1 MIYYVLRDINAFNG
15 IQLPVNGDIIK
26 HHNGA
31 NCVCRA
37 MLKPSIQ
44 PIIFTDL
51 DGTLLDHYSY
61 SFAAAIPMLDKLEQ
75 LGIPVIPITSKT
87 FAEVSRLRDQLNNRH
102 PFIVENGAAI
112 AIPKNYFDARLDSWV
127 DQGDFWICPNSKP
140 RKHWNLLLSN
150 NAEAFAGEYETFTS
164 VVEHRGYQG
173 LQEITGLNLA
183 QAILSNERSYSEP
196 IHWLGSDSSKQA
208 FSKTL
213 TNAGGTLLQGGR
225 FLALGDAVDKGS
237 TLLQL
242 TEIYQTL
249 GGFSGMHSLAL
260 GDSGNDVSMLE
271 IANSAVIIRSQ
282 THDAPALCRKDNLYV
297 SNFYGPEGWAESVSL
312 WLKNF

>member
-1 MIYYVLRDINAFNG
+1 
-15 IQLPVNGDIIK
+15 
-26 HHNGA
+26 
-31 NCVCRA
+31 

-61 SFAAAIPMLDKLEQ
+61 SFEAAIPMLDKLEQ
-75 LGIPVIPITSKT
+75 LDIPVIPITSKT

-112 AIPKNYFDARLDSWV
+112 AIPKDYFDAHHDSWI

-140 RKHWNLLLSN
+140 RKHWNQLLSK
-150 NAEAFAGEYETFTS
+150 NAEAFVGEYETFTS

-183 QAILSNERSYSEP
+183 QAILSNERNYSEP

-208 FSKTL
+208 FIKTL

-225 FLALGDAVDKGS
+225 FLALGDAVDKGAA
-237 TLLQL
+237 LLQL

-271 IANSAVIIRSQ
+271 IANSAVIIKSQ
-282 THDAPALCRKDNLYV
+282 THDTPALNRQDNLYV

>member
-1 MIYYVLRDINAFNG
+1 
-15 IQLPVNGDIIK
+15 
-26 HHNGA
+26 
-31 NCVCRA
+31 

-61 SFAAAIPMLDKLEQ
+61 SFEAAIPMLDKLEQ
-75 LGIPVIPITSKT
+75 LDIPVIPITSKT

-112 AIPKNYFDARLDSWV
+112 AIPKDYFDAHHDSWI

-140 RKHWNLLLSN
+140 RKHWNQLLSKY
-150 NAEAFAGEYETFTS
+150 AEAFVGEYETFTS
-164 VVEHRGYQG
+164 VVERRGYQG

-183 QAILSNERSYSEP
+183 QAILSNERNYSEP

-208 FSKTL
+208 FIKTL

-237 TLLQL
+237 TLLQI

-271 IANSAVIIRSQ
+271 IANSAVIIKSQ
-282 THDAPALCRKDNLYV
+282 THDTPALNRQDNLYV

>member
-1 MIYYVLRDINAFNG
+1 MIS
-15 IQLPVNGDIIK
+15 
-26 HHNGA
+26 
-31 NCVCRA
+31 
-37 MLKPSIQ
+37 PSLQ
-44 PIIFTDL
+44 PIVFTDL

-61 SFAAAIPMLDKLEQ
+61 SFEAAIATLDKLER

-112 AIPKNYFDARLDSWV
+112 AIPKNYFDTRLDSWI
-127 DQGDFWICPNSKP
+127 DMDDFWVCPNSKP
-140 RKHWNLLLSN
+140 RSHWNQLLSN
-150 NAEAFAGEYETFTS
+150 NAQAFIGEYETFTS
-164 VVEHRGYQG
+164 VVKHRGYQG

-208 FSKTL
+208 FIKTL

-271 IANSAVIIRSQ
+271 IADSAVIIRSQ
-282 THDAPALCRKDNLYV
+282 THDTPALSRQDNLYV
-297 SNFYGPEGWAESVSL
+297 SNLYGPEGWAESVAL

>member
-1 MIYYVLRDINAFNG
+1 
-15 IQLPVNGDIIK
+15 
-26 HHNGA
+26 
-31 NCVCRA
+31 

-51 DGTLLDHYSY
+51 DGTLLDHFSY
-61 SFAAAIPMLDKLEQ
+61 SFDAAIPMLDKLEQ

-112 AIPKNYFDARLDSWV
+112 AIPKDYFDAHHDSWI

-140 RKHWNLLLSN
+140 RKHWNQLLSN
-150 NAEAFAGEYETFTS
+150 NAEAFVGEYETFTS

-208 FSKTL
+208 FIKTL

-271 IANSAVIIRSQ
+271 IANSAVIIKSQ
-282 THDAPALCRKDNLYV
+282 THDTPALNRQDNLYV

-312 WLKNF
+312 SLKNF

>member
-1 MIYYVLRDINAFNG
+1 
-15 IQLPVNGDIIK
+15 
-26 HHNGA
+26 
-31 NCVCRA
+31 

-61 SFAAAIPMLDKLEQ
+61 SFEAAIPILDKLEQ

-112 AIPKNYFDARLDSWV
+112 AIPKDYFDAHHDSWI

-140 RKHWNLLLSN
+140 RKHWNQLLSK
-150 NAEAFAGEYETFTS
+150 NAEAFVGEYETFTS

-183 QAILSNERSYSEP
+183 QAILSNERNYSEP
-196 IHWLGSDSSKQA
+196 IHWLGSESSKQA
-208 FSKTL
+208 FIKTL

-249 GGFSGMHSLAL
+249 GGFSGIHSLAL

-271 IANSAVIIRSQ
+271 IANSAVIIKSQ
-282 THDAPALCRKDNLYV
+282 THDTPALNRQDNLYV
-297 SNFYGPEGWAESVSL
+297 SKFYGPEGWAESVSL

>member
-1 MIYYVLRDINAFNG
+1 
-15 IQLPVNGDIIK
+15 
-26 HHNGA
+26 
-31 NCVCRA
+31 

-61 SFAAAIPMLDKLEQ
+61 SFEAAIPMLDKLEQ
-75 LGIPVIPITSKT
+75 LDIPVIPITSKT

-112 AIPKNYFDARLDSWV
+112 AIPKDYFDAHHDSWI

-140 RKHWNLLLSN
+140 RKHWNQLLSK
-150 NAEAFAGEYETFTS
+150 NAEAFVGEYETFTS
-164 VVEHRGYQG
+164 VVERRGYQG

-183 QAILSNERSYSEP
+183 QAILSNERNYSEP

-208 FSKTL
+208 FIKTL

-237 TLLQL
+237 TLLQI

-271 IANSAVIIRSQ
+271 IANSAVIIKSQ
-282 THDAPALCRKDNLYV
+282 THDTPALNRQDNLYV

>member
-1 MIYYVLRDINAFNG
+1 
-15 IQLPVNGDIIK
+15 
-26 HHNGA
+26 
-31 NCVCRA
+31 

-61 SFAAAIPMLDKLEQ
+61 SFEAAIPMLDKLEQ
-75 LGIPVIPITSKT
+75 LDIPVIPITSKT

-112 AIPKNYFDARLDSWV
+112 AIPKDYFDAHHDSWI

-140 RKHWNLLLSN
+140 RKHWNQLLSK
-150 NAEAFAGEYETFTS
+150 NAEAFVGEYETFTS

-183 QAILSNERSYSEP
+183 QAILSNERNYSEP

-208 FSKTL
+208 FIKTL

-271 IANSAVIIRSQ
+271 IANSAVIIKSQ
-282 THDAPALCRKDNLYV
+282 THDTPALNRQDNLYV

>member
-1 MIYYVLRDINAFNG
+1 MIS
-15 IQLPVNGDIIK
+15 
-26 HHNGA
+26 
-31 NCVCRA
+31 
-37 MLKPSIQ
+37 PSLQ

-61 SFAAAIPMLDKLEQ
+61 SFEAAIPTLDKLEH

-112 AIPKNYFDARLDSWV
+112 AIPKNYFETHLDNWL
-127 DQGDFWICPNSKP
+127 DQGDFWICLNSKP
-140 RKHWNLLLSN
+140 RNHWNQLLSN
-150 NAEAFAGEYETFTS
+150 NAQAFVGEYETFTS
-164 VVEHRGYQG
+164 VVKQRGYKG

-183 QAILSNERSYSEP
+183 QAILSNERNYSEP
-196 IHWLGSDSSKQA
+196 IHWLGSDLSKQA
-208 FSKTL
+208 FVKTL

-225 FLALGDAVDKGS
+225 FLALGDAVDKG
-237 TLLQL
+237 TALLQL
-242 TEIYQTL
+242 TNIYQTL

-271 IANSAVIIRSQ
+271 VAESAVVIRSKD
-282 THDAPALCRKDNLYV
+282 HDAPALGRQDNLYV
-297 SNFYGPEGWAESVSL
+297 SNLYGPEGWAESVSL